1 MAGNTIYVQ
10 GSYVDI
16 HDNEVVNLSLD
27 KAQVRLDHPAAPEAP
42 DGDAQPQV
50 GALVASV
57 EAVRPYFWADSAM
70 AVVFAVCRD
79 CFGYPD
85 NMSQFERE
93 FGCAE
98 GLISNT
104 FRHNPYMRLPI
115 DKWARQGVKQRVLRL
130 CPRQHRELLR
140 AIVSVRLGISFYRI
154 NLQALDAA
162 YTQAFPKSTPINVNK
177 KKATA
182 DKK

>member
-130 CPRQHRELLR
+130 IE
-140 AIVSVRLGISFYRI
+140 AYRTAVAG
-154 NLQALDAA
+154 QE
-162 YTQAFPKSTPINVNK
+162 NK
-177 KKATA
+177 IF
-182 DKK
+182 